1 MKALSH
7 WSRRLQLISACSA
20 LIGLREVFERR
31 LHARRVT
38 EMLLSLD
45 DRVLKDIG
53 LSRTDLLAAYCQPD
67 RLGSYL
73 HAGG

>member
-1 MKALSH
+1 MKVASH
-7 WSRRLQLISACSA
+7 WSRKLGLLNVFSA

-38 EMLLSLD
+38 EMQLSLD

-53 LSRTDLLAAYCQPD
+53 LHRPDLLAAHCRPTH
-67 RLGSYL
+67 LGSFL